1 MSVNQPQRLSY
12 TRRDLLTY
20 HDDVTRLL
28 KYFIPRITDLSEMN
42 EGRLYLTLIEAMVDN
57 ANFSIDQV
65 ALEVWF
71 QTASQRK
78 NILRASYLIG
88 YPPSPVSAA
97 SVDMTVSL
105 ISGVAGV
112 GGYPIPIYSRIQT
125 VTSPT
130 YEFITMES
138 VTILEGSSSVD
149 VPAAQGVRVTNEV
162 LSSSSDGTPDQRYKI
177 SSAKTP
183 HIYIEVYVSG
193 VRWDFVED
201 FADSLEEDVS
211 YTLQFDEDDYTY
223 VLFGDGVFGKNP
235 PLGSVITVNYVR
247 TLADQ
252 GNASAGAIAKVIG
265 SIASDVTATNTY
277 AASGGGVSE
286 TNDSIKR
293 NAPAHRRTFERVVT
307 RFDYQAA
314 ATQYPGVYKAF
325 ANPNEGARTDI
336 YLLPEGGGIASSLLI
351 SQVQSQLDSMKLEG
365 ALPFAFALSPANVFI
380 SVNIVTFNNRQQKS
394 SIKSK
399 VRQATLDNLDYT
411 KLTRGRGFTISD
423 LSGVYESLDDGKL
436 VDYADFAILTRIP
449 RMLQTNLSAPTLVGR
464 AKFGTNAQLGLG
476 YDTYLI
482 TAISTTQFAVSK
494 NGIPQTTSGT
504 VGIEYT
510 TDNSEIQFTLGASTD
525 ILTAGDTWRFKT
537 SKYTDNMVIDPDEY
551 MYLEKSSDLV
561 ISVFYPGEYDIT
573 TKSAA

>member
-28 KYFIPRITDLSEMN
+28 KHFIPRITDLSEMN
-42 EGRLYLTLIEAMVDN
+42 EGRLYLTIIEAMVDN
-57 ANFSIDQV
+57 ANFSVDQV
-65 ALEVWF
+65 ALEFWF
-71 QTASQRK
+71 QTAIQRK
-78 NILRASYLIG
+78 NILRASYLVG

-97 SVDMTVSL
+97 SVDATFSL

-112 GGYPIPIYSRIQT
+112 GGYPIPIYSRVQT

-130 YEFITMES
+130 YEFITMEA
-138 VTILEGSSSVD
+138 VVIPEGSSSVD
-149 VPAAQGVRVTNEV
+149 VPAVQGVRVADEV
-162 LSSSSDGTPDQRYKI
+162 LASSSDGTPNQKYKI

-201 FADSLEEDVS
+201 FADSLEEDID
-211 YTLQFDEDDYTY
+211 YALQFDEDDYTY
-223 VLFGDGVFGKNP
+223 VIFGDGEFGKNP
-235 PLGSVITVNYVR
+235 PLGSLITVSYIR

-252 GNASAGAIAKVIG
+252 GNASAGAVAKVIG

-293 NAPAHRRTFERVVT
+293 NAPAHRRAFERVVT
-307 RFDYQAA
+307 RFDYEAI

-325 ANPNEGARTDI
+325 ANPSEGARTDI
-336 YLLPEGGGIASSLLI
+336 YLLPEGGGVASSLLI
-351 SQVQSQLDSMKLEG
+351 SQVQAQLDSMKLEG
-365 ALPFAFALSPANVFI
+365 ALPFAFALSPASVFI
-380 SVNIVTFNNRQQKS
+380 SVNIVTFDNRQQKS
-394 SIKSK
+394 STKSK

-411 KLTRGRGFTISD
+411 KLIRGRGFTISD
-423 LSGVYESLDDGKL
+423 LSGIYEALGDGKL

-449 RMLQTNLSAPTLVGR
+449 RVTQTNLSAPTLVGR
-464 AKFGTNAQLGLG
+464 VKFGTNAQLGLG

-482 TAISTTQFAVSK
+482 TALDATQFAVSK
-494 NGIPQTTSGT
+494 NGIPQTVNGV

-510 TDNSEIQFTLGASTD
+510 TDNNEIQFTLGASTD
-525 ILTAGDTWRFKT
+525 TLTAGDTWRFKT
-537 SKYTDNMVIDPDEY
+537 SKYADNMVIDPDEY

-561 ISVFYPGEYDIT
+561 ISVFYPGEYNIT
-573 TKSAA
+573 TKSAT